1 MAVERWTDDML
12 DKLAETIKE
21 NAENIKDTG
30 HLAEQ
35 NAEAIRNL
43 REESKEQGIRFS
55 AYQQAS
61 QWVVNLAF
69 GLLATA
75 TITTIVS
82 AVVRC

>member
-1 MAVERWTDDML
+1 MTVERWTDEML

-21 NAENIKDTG
+21 TG

-35 NAEAIRNL
+35 NAEAIRAL
-43 REESKEQGIRFS
+43 REESKEQSIRFS

-82 AVVRC
+82 AVVRR

>member
-1 MAVERWTDDML
+1 MTTARWTDEML
-12 DKLAETIKE
+12 DKLAETVKE
-21 NAENIKDTG
+21 NAD
-30 HLAEQ
+30 
-35 NAEAIRNL
+35 AIRDL
-43 REESKEQGIRFS
+43 RQETKEQGIRFS